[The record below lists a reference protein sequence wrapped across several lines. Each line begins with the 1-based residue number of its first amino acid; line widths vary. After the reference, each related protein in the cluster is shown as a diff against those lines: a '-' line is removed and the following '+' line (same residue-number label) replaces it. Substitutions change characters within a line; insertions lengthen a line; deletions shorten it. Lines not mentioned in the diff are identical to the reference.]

1 MLNTKQQEF
10 VDYAVKKFGTNE
22 LTVSQLKDANK
33 HFGCKYA
40 PQWLIKNS
48 DYKIG
53 KSLFKLPTENDV
65 VKTTSGETEKVLPTE
80 TKNEAAFVVS
90 SLVGDIIPKKD
101 SVFVSFGN
109 YPDLKSIVKSNMFYP
124 VFITGLSGN
133 GKTMGVTQACAEAK
147 KELIR
152 VNITI
157 ETDEDDLL
165 GGYRLKDGQTVW
177 QNGPVIEAMERGA
190 LLLLDEIDLA
200 SNKIMCLQPILEGS
214 GIYVKKINKFV
225 KPKNGFNVIATANTK
240 GQGSDDGKFIGT
252 NVLNEAFLERFP
264 VTFEQEYPPVKV
276 EQKILDNVMS
286 AYDLKDPKFT
296 ENLVKWADVIRKTF
310 YDGGVDEIIATRR
323 LVHIINAF
331 AIFKNK
337 LKAVQ
342 VCVNRFD
349 DDTKNSFLDLY
360 SKVDAGVNI
369 EDISGNG
376 NDVDPINMEE
386 ETAKLGPN
394 AQQIIEGVKK
404 WGQGLKA
411 KGVFSDEDFEEFKVF
426 AATANG
432 INTINKLRKYYG
444 EQTIPTA
451 PVDVD
456 GAPSNDEL
464 YELVADP
471 KYKTDPAFRRK
482 VEQQFARAFPGKVD
496 TGEI

>member
-264 VTFEQEYPPVKV
+264 ITFEQKYPTAKV
-276 EQKILDNVMS
+276 EEKILVNTLAKS
-286 AYDLKDPKFT
+286 GKKDKDFCKK
-296 ENLVKWADVIRKTF
+296 LVTWADVIRKTYF
-310 YDGGVDEIIATRR
+310 DGGVDEIISTRR
-323 LVHIINAF
+323 LVHIIQAY
-331 AIFKNK
+331 AIFNK
-337 LKAVQ
+337 KMKAVE
-342 VCVNRFD
+342 VCTNRFD
-349 DDTKNSFLDLY
+349 DDTKNSFIELY
-360 SKVDAGVNI
+360 TKVDAGASA
-369 EDISGNG
+369 E
-376 NDVDPINMEE
+376 
-386 ETAKLGPN
+386 
-394 AQQIIEGVKK
+394 QI
-404 WGQGLKA
+404 A
-411 KGVFSDEDFEEFKVF
+411 
-426 AATANG
+426 
-432 INTINKLRKYYG
+432 
-444 EQTIPTA
+444 
-451 PVDVD
+451 
-456 GAPSNDEL
+456 
-464 YELVADP
+464 
-471 KYKTDPAFRRK
+471 
-482 VEQQFARAFPGKVD
+482 EQQRQADLDEQMKDDNDSESDDADSAV
-496 TGEI
+496 